1 MSDME
6 KISTLDANI
15 SLRKLK
21 HADLDTADDLQTS
34 NYLIKEQGDT

>member
-1 MSDME
+1 ME

-21 HADLDTADDLQTS
+21 HSDLYTADDLQTS